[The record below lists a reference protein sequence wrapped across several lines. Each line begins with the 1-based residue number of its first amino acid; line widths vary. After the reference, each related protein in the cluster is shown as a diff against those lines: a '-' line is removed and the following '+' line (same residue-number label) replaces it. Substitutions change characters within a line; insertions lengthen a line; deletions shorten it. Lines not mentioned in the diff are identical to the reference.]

1 MPYGHPVYDTR
12 FAKEVNRRLEVER
25 RATEGLT
32 DDYVSRLQRQ
42 ARLAPYLSPRTLMNT
57 ARYDTTDETLAL
69 MNNAARETSVQAN
82 ETNRVFDFGKKLVN
96 PVFNAVGDVLST
108 TKDVAYDGVKAAS
121 RYLTATGESGYSF
134 VNNYLLERGIS
145 EIEFAQRFGKI
156 LAAPALLWFDQ
167 DMKRAAKY
175 TELGKLI
182 RDGSRQGE
190 GFFLPAQLQYEQML
204 EVMGISPDGEPLDY
218 AGRKYFDDAYVKA
231 PIGELY
237 GRPQMMKQPAT
248 IGAFLTA
255 VPRKIRPDGAI
266 TSYKGLN
273 PDSGLGSF
281 LSGTIDALF
290 ELTVDPT
297 IVVGKAVEATKAAAK
312 GARLADVVSAERVA
326 AVEAKTTIGKWLE
339 LGRTAN
345 DLPST
350 TKSWSEIAEARRV
363 YSEDVANI
371 RRARANKSI
380 TAKEA
385 QDLLDMRDTV
395 LKNAEADV
403 WNKDALSEM
412 IRTDGR
418 FQDFFNLLD
427 SSRVVKDVNQ
437 RAWVIR
443 NKIFKN
449 QISLEDAR
457 KLAEQNSFD
466 GYRDVFLQAADGLG
480 RGESVLPEKISDF
493 GGRTRRLLDKATAGR
508 ISPDFD
514 RYVLPPGLA
523 WGKVAPGLAPATTT
537 AKYAGKVGLDISSY
551 RWAKDRFRQMFRV
564 SPQVE
569 IMVNGSAGQRADAVD
584 NFYSF
589 ITNLLPD
596 TADQLYV
603 QKMMGRVQDAMTNKP
618 RTVDRL
624 RKGRVVAEKITGEAS
639 RAGIKAVEEMT
650 YEVLGEYMKKQGLDP
665 RQARDIVRQIKNVR
679 QTSRTYAIYNGL
691 PTDFGQLQKLA
702 ADGLVDLKEVADDI
716 AKTIGMPVSTKDLQ
730 IIGPAAIQ
738 EAYNHV
744 MTLPDWRMV
753 KSLVEGGE
761 LGLGRL
767 VRNPKTGQLTLG
779 ANAFDVIV
787 NDVWKPMTLANLGYF
802 VRNILEGN
810 VRLYI
815 ASPDDVS
822 SLFHRPFHYW
832 KMIKNKAGVQDIM
845 GRYMTQD
852 EIDVLSKKTFENLTP
867 AEKNL
872 VSVTTASS
880 WGYSSAFLDSLTNM
894 VKTGQVD
901 MINKASVGAYRT
913 AAADALRKMNSD
925 PLEALLA
932 RVRHLPADRQVDIA
946 MEYLYK
952 SEAGAH
958 IQNRLFEMVQDYGM
972 TVGVG
977 QKIGDYPIGAQTLTK
992 LNLTNRTQ
1000 RQAFLRGH
1008 IETQLRGRV
1017 EQLSSVPELRPII
1030 GQNAVPKLGPGN
1042 RAVVSTQRVNKAF
1055 LKNVENWAW
1064 GDKPAAENI
1073 IGGIFYE
1080 PGARQAFYIDDV
1092 VRSGPKGN
1100 VVSAKL
1106 IELETVDTE
1115 IIKNRDFDFMTGWA
1129 PRTEGYSKELENV
1142 VERMLE
1148 STDPAVI
1155 NAFPEILPSFTRVA
1169 KDVTGLRNQWRSFV
1183 DSIFSGVMGKGV
1195 NALEKLPAYRQY
1207 KWAIYEEY
1215 YDSLSGVAI
1224 NDAIRNI
1231 RQRANDIGMSPDDYM
1246 GGIKGRFDK
1255 LVERQKRTDALKA
1268 GYDIEQMDDFA
1279 SSLAEKKM
1287 RNLFYDLPQK
1297 LNFETSFGVSAL
1309 FQFIAATRVIMT
1321 DMARLAAAHPDK
1333 IYRMTRAVNGTM
1345 ELDLPGD
1352 TERGVVYTHPVTGK
1366 YVFRHPFGFPSRAL
1380 SRLFTGVD
1388 TQGAVT
1394 PVLESQVQGL
1404 NIGLVGV
1411 PQANPLGQIGIG
1423 RVLDLAQTF
1432 SGGDSRGIDELRKTL
1447 LPFESLQAEKG
1458 VAERLLPTWAYKTMQ
1473 GINAMAF
1480 GNRSDVIKREIS
1492 DAAAALSLTG
1502 KYDLS
1507 NKNDLERLESDAA
1520 KLGITM
1526 FMMSA
1531 ATTFAGPA
1539 SASPDYIVTL
1549 DGMDVHMGSLA
1560 SELQKMR
1567 DLDPD
1572 GAPLRWIDTFGDEAL
1587 IFLAGKVQMSKDA
1600 RGILYTPD
1608 YLSWM
1613 KKNQT
1618 KIDGYIGSVAYFFGP
1633 QEDVSEYEFGVRSYL
1648 LQGGKAR
1655 YAGVSERVLAAQ
1667 YVAASA
1673 QYRYIRN
1680 RLPTFL
1686 NDEQEAQLKVIR
1698 EDLSKRYRGFE
1709 AVKYSTQSFGEN
1721 IKAIRQILDEGSFAD
1736 SELVEPLRV
1745 YMTYR
1750 DTFLAK
1756 LEQMGMSSFRSK
1768 KASVFRLQL
1777 DSIGEELS
1785 RQNKSFQRLYDNL
1798 LSSETNPAGTE

>member
-1 MPYGHPVYDTR
+1 MAYGHPVYDTR
-12 FAKEVNRRLEVER
+12 FANEVNRRLEIER
-25 RATEGLT
+25 RATAGLT
-32 DDYVSRLQRQ
+32 DDYVARLQRQ

-57 ARYDTTDETLAL
+57 ARYDTTDETLSL
-69 MNNAARETSVQAN
+69 MNNAARETSLQIN
-82 ETNRVFDFGKKLVN
+82 ETNRIFDFGKKLVN

-108 TKDVAYDGVKAAS
+108 TRDVAYGGVKAAS
-121 RYLTATGESGYSF
+121 RYLTAAGESGYSF

-145 EIEFAQRFGKI
+145 DVEFAQRFGKI
-156 LAAPALLWFDQ
+156 MAAPALLWFDQ
-167 DMKRAAKY
+167 DMRRAAKY

-182 RDGSRQGE
+182 RDGSRQGS

-204 EVMGISPDGEPLDY
+204 EVMGVSPDGEPVDY

-231 PIGELY
+231 PIAELY

-290 ELTVDPT
+290 ELTLDPSLAAT
-297 IVVGKAVEATKAAAK
+297 ELVGAARATVK
-312 GARLADVVSAERVA
+312 GAQVAARVSPERVA
-326 AVEAKTTIGKWLE
+326 AVEAKSTIGKWLQ
-339 LGRTAN
+339 LGKTAN

-350 TKSWSEIAEARRV
+350 SQSWSEIAEARRV
-363 YSEDVANI
+363 YTEDVANI
-371 RRARANKSI
+371 RRARAAKSI

-385 QDLLDMRDTV
+385 QDLLDMRDRV
-395 LKNAEADV
+395 LKNAETDI
-403 WNKDALSEM
+403 WNKDALSEA
-412 IRTDGR
+412 IRTDSR
-418 FQDFFNLLD
+418 FQDMFSLLD
-427 SSRVVKDVNQ
+427 SSRVIKDVNQ

-443 NKIFKN
+443 NKVFKN
-449 QISLEDAR
+449 QISLEDAQ
-457 KLAEQNSFD
+457 KLAQQDSFE
-466 GYRDVFLQAADGLG
+466 GYREVFLQAADGLG

-493 GGRTRRLLDKATAGR
+493 GGRTRRLIDKATAGR
-508 ISPDFD
+508 ITPDFD
-514 RYVLPPGLA
+514 RYVLPTGIVPQPGM
-523 WGKVAPGLAPATTT
+523 
-537 AKYAGKVGLDISSY
+537 YMGKVGLQTSSY

-569 IMVNGSAGQRADAVD
+569 IMINGSAGQRADAVD

-589 ITNLLPD
+589 ISNLLPD
-596 TADQLYV
+596 TADQPYI

-618 RTVDRL
+618 R
-624 RKGRVVAEKITGEAS
+624 VVERMRRGKLVTETITGEAS

-650 YEVLGEYMKKQGLDP
+650 YEVLGAYMKKQGLDKG
-665 RQARDIVRQIKNVR
+665 QIRDSLRQIRNVR
-679 QTSRTYAIYNGL
+679 QQSRTYAIQNGL

-702 ADGLVDLKEVADDI
+702 ADGLIDLKQLADDI
-716 AKTIGMPVSTKDLQ
+716 SKAIGAPVSTADLQ
-730 IIGPAAIQ
+730 VIGPAAIQ
-738 EAYNHV
+738 EAYNQV
-744 MTLPDWRMV
+744 MTLPDWRV
-753 KSLVEGGE
+753 IKSMVEGGKS
-761 LGLGRL
+761 GFGRL
-767 VRNPKTGQLTLG
+767 VRNPETGALTLG
-779 ANAFDVIV
+779 ANAVDILV
-787 NDVWKPMTLANLGYF
+787 NDVWKPITLANLGYF
-802 VRNILEGN
+802 TRNILEGN
-810 VRLYI
+810 LRMYM
-815 ASPDDVS
+815 AAPDDAAN
-822 SLFHRPFHYW
+822 LFHRPFHYW
-832 KMIKNKAGVQDIM
+832 RMIKNKAGVQDIM
-845 GRYMTQD
+845 GRYMTQA
-852 EIDVLSKKTFENLTP
+852 EIDDLSKKTFETLTQ

-894 VKTGQVD
+894 TKTGQVD
-901 MINKASVGAYRT
+901 MINKASIGAYRT
-913 AAADALRKMNSD
+913 AAADAIRKMNSD

-932 RVRHLPADRQVDIA
+932 RVRHLPADRQVDVA

-958 IQNRLFEMVQDYGM
+958 VQSRFLEMVQDYGL
-972 TVGVG
+972 TVGPG
-977 QKIGDYPIGAQTLTK
+977 QKIGSYPIGAQTLAQ

-1000 RQAFLRGH
+1000 RQAFFRGL

-1017 EQLSSVPELRPII
+1017 EQLSRVPELRPMI

-1042 RAVVSTQRVNKAF
+1042 RAIVSSQRVNKAF
-1055 LKNVENWAW
+1055 LNNVEKWAW

-1080 PGARQAFYIDDV
+1080 PGTRQAFYIDDV
-1092 VRSGPKGN
+1092 VRSGAKGKALN
-1100 VVSAKL
+1100 AKL
-1106 IELETVDTE
+1106 IELEIVDTN

-1129 PRTEGYSKELENV
+1129 PRVEGFSKEMEGV
-1142 VERMLE
+1142 VETLLK
-1148 STDPAVI
+1148 STDPAVV
-1155 NAFPEILPSFTRVA
+1155 NAFPEILPSFTRTA

-1183 DSIFSGVMGKGV
+1183 DAIFSGVMGKGV
-1195 NALEKLPAYRQY
+1195 NALEKLPAYRQF
-1207 KWAIYEEY
+1207 KWSIYEEY

-1224 NDAIRNI
+1224 NDAIRDI
-1231 RQRANDIGMSPDDYM
+1231 RKRAQEIGMSPDDYM
-1246 GGIKGRFDK
+1246 GGVKGRFDD
-1255 LVERQKRTDALKA
+1255 LVARQKKTDALKA
-1268 GYDIEQMDDFA
+1268 GYTLEQMDNFA
-1279 SSLAEKKM
+1279 SSLAEKRM
-1287 RNLFYDLPQK
+1287 RNLFYDMPQK
-1297 LNFETSFGVSAL
+1297 LNLETSFGVSAL
-1309 FQFIAATRVIMT
+1309 FQFIAATRTIMT
-1321 DMARLAAAHPDK
+1321 DMARISAAHPDK
-1333 IYRMTRAVNGTM
+1333 VYRIARALNGTM

-1366 YVFRHPFGFPSRAL
+1366 YVFRHPFGFASRKL
-1380 SRLFTGVD
+1380 SQLFTGVD

-1394 PVLESQVQGL
+1394 PILESQVQGL

-1411 PQANPLGQIGIG
+1411 PQANPIGQIGIG
-1423 RVLDLAQTF
+1423 RVLDLAQSF
-1432 SGGDSRGIDELRKTL
+1432 SGGDNRGIEEIRKTL
-1447 LPFESLQAEKG
+1447 LPFESLQAEKTLT
-1458 VAERLLPTWAYKTMQ
+1458 ERMIPTWAYKTLQ

-1502 KYDLS
+1502 KYDLN
-1507 NKNDLERLESDAA
+1507 NKNDLEKLESDAA

-1526 FMMSA
+1526 FMMGA
-1531 ATTFAGPA
+1531 VTTFAGPA
-1539 SASPDYIVTL
+1539 SANPDYIVTL

-1560 SELQKMR
+1560 SELQTMR

-1572 GAPLRWIDTFGDEAL
+1572 GAPLRWIETFGDEAL
-1587 IFLAGKVQMSKDA
+1587 IFLSGKVQMSKDA
-1600 RGILYTPD
+1600 RGILYTPG

-1613 KKNQT
+1613 KNNQKT
-1618 KIDGYIGSVAYFFGP
+1618 IDGYIGSVAYFFGP

-1709 AVKYSTQSFGEN
+1709 AVRYSTQSFGEN

-1768 KASVFRLQL
+1768 KASPFRLQL
-1777 DSIGEELS
+1777 DSIGEELA